1 MQEQRAS
8 EVAHQPHQPTSAAPV
23 ATTKATS
30 GAILENAAASVSSAL
45 QSAREIH
52 CDDDDDDDDDDE
64 LSGFGHCLPCYYR
77 DFENEQSSFHI
88 SNSKLNIP

>member
-45 QSAREIH
+45 QSARETSAGKVYTDQLITSSKPSNQ
-52 CDDDDDDDDDDE
+52 
-64 LSGFGHCLPCYYR
+64 LSILRSDQRHS
-77 DFENEQSSFHI
+77 DWKTS
-88 SNSKLNIP
+88 